1 MVLRRSDAL
10 ANRARVLEAAA
21 QAFAEQGL
29 STGIQEIA
37 ERAGV
42 GVATIY
48 RGFGSKEE
56 LLQATIEVADADI
69 SDLLT
74 SAEATTDP
82 SDALRQ
88 LVEGMLAH
96 AESYGW
102 LIQALLA
109 GNELERS
116 EASLKSRE
124 EHRRRALAIVQRALD
139 AGAVSPAMPA
149 DVIKLLIDGAV
160 IALTLRSRRR
170 EPHPAPKAIAEG
182 LILLL
187 TGGSDE

>member
-1 MVLRRSDAL
+1 MVLRRSDAI
-10 ANRARVLEAAA
+10 ANRAKVLEAAA

-69 SDLLT
+69 SDLLG
-74 SAEATTDP
+74 SAEAIADP
-82 SDALRQ
+82 SDALGQ
-88 LVEGMLAH
+88 MIEGLLAH

-116 EASLKSRE
+116 ESSLKSRE
-124 EHRRRALAIVQRALD
+124 EHRRRALAIIQKAID
-139 AGAVSPAMPA
+139 AGAISPGLPA
-149 DVIKLLIDGAV
+149 DVVKLLIDGAV

-170 EPHPAPKAIAEG
+170 EPHPAPKAIADG
-182 LILLL
+182 LARLL
-187 TGGSDE
+187 TGGPR